1 MLDLAWSELVV
12 IGVVALVVVGPKDL
26 PVVLRA
32 AGRWMGKARTLA
44 REFQSNVDDM
54 IREAELQEL
63 RKQVADLGAI
73 NPLASL
79 ERAIDVN
86 PVPTPVIQEA
96 ANPNA
101 DMTVVPEQNAPD
113 QSPAITPEP
122 GPSATT
128 PIIPENLS
136 GEAKPLA

>member
-79 ERAIDVN
+79 ERAIDIN
-86 PVPTPVIQEA
+86 PVPAPETHEPAEPAV
-96 ANPNA
+96 
-101 DMTVVPEQNAPD
+101 DLTVQPD
-113 QSPAITPEP
+113 HSAKVEITPTVEP
-122 GPSATT
+122 APAASV
-128 PIIPENLS
+128 PIP
-136 GEAKPLA
+136 GDPKTHA

>member
-32 AGRWMGKARTLA
+32 AGRWMGKARNLA

-63 RKQVADLGAI
+63 RKQVADLGTI

-86 PVPTPVIQEA
+86 PVPTPVTQEP
-96 ANPNA
+96 ANPQI

-113 QSPAITPEP
+113 QSPAITPE
-122 GPSATT
+122 
-128 PIIPENLS
+128 NLS
-136 GEAKPLA
+136 GETKPLA